1 MNVEVI
7 MNPMEHFRAREET
20 FKAKVRELYPYAE
33 DMELTSFEHDA
44 ILAMAKAEMPAIGE
58 TRARL
63 EVILLF
69 AEADMLFVPN
79 PGDWFM
85 HQRTVVHD
93 YREEMGWSETHFMR
107 ISRDDAA
114 KSVLIAVRKI
124 LKFPTH

>member
-1 MNVEVI
+1 MAVEI
-7 MNPMEHFRAREET
+7 ILNPMEHFRAREET
-20 FKAKVRELYPYAE
+20 FKAKVRELYPYA
-33 DMELTSFEHDA
+33 DGMDITGFEHDA
-44 ILAMAKAEMPAIGE
+44 IIAMAKAEMPAVGE

-63 EVILLF
+63 EMILLF
-69 AEADMLFVPN
+69 AEADMLDVPN

-93 YREEMGWSETHFMR
+93 YRKEMGWSETHFMAM
-107 ISRDDAA
+107 SRHDAA